1 MHLFAKQC
9 NCFGKSGNDWVKI
22 KSFCTIFSTS
32 KLKIQMNLLS
42 IVYRQMNLNQ
52 NRRIKYIKRIELQ
65 KYLSENSPIFPV
77 LINPNF

>member
-1 MHLFAKQC
+1 
-9 NCFGKSGNDWVKI
+9 
-22 KSFCTIFSTS
+22 
-32 KLKIQMNLLS
+32 MNLLS

-65 KYLSENSPIFPV
+65 KYLSENSPIFHV